1 MIEVEHMVSRK
12 GILLAGGSGTR
23 LHPLTLSVS
32 KQLLPVYN
40 KPMVY
45 YPLSVLILSGIR
57 EIAIIT
63 TPDDEWQY
71 RKLLGDGSQWGCS
84 FEYVVQPKPEG
95 IAQAFL
101 LTADFIRGSHTCLIL
116 GDNIFFGNGL
126 EELLISARDREV
138 GATVFGYHVSD
149 PERYGVVEFD
159 PAMQVVSLEEKPRH
173 PRSNYAVT
181 GLYFYDQDV
190 VDITRSIRPSARGE
204 LEITEVNNAYL
215 HEGKL
220 HVGLM
225 GRGIA
230 WLDTGTHDS
239 LMAAGMFVQAIETR
253 QGLKVACLE
262 EIAWRKGYI
271 STDQLLS
278 LAESLTKS
286 GYGAY
291 LASLPE
297 RTPGAGNS
305 CGMK

>member
-1 MIEVEHMVSRK
+1 MVSRK

-40 KPMVY
+40 KPMIY
-45 YPLSVLILSGIR
+45 YPLSVLMLSGIR

-63 TPDDEWQY
+63 TPDDVWQY

-84 FEYVVQPKPEG
+84 FEYVIQPKPEG

-101 LTADFIRGSHTCLIL
+101 LVADFIQGSHTCLIL

-126 EELLISARDREV
+126 EDLLVSAREQQE

-159 PAMQVVSLEEKPRH
+159 ADMRVLSLEEKPQR
-173 PRSNYAVT
+173 PRSSYAVA

-204 LEITEVNNAYL
+204 LEITDVNNAYL
-215 HEGKL
+215 RAGKL

-239 LMAAGMFVQAIETR
+239 LMAAGTFVQAIETR

-278 LAESLTKS
+278 LAEPLKKS

-291 LASLPE
+291 LAALPE
-297 RTPGAGNS
+297 HVADAW
-305 CGMK
+305 K